1 MKIMQILTKMLFL
14 SIFVACSDSSSLAPS
29 SEPQSSETL
38 SASSSSFFSGATTS
52 SSTASSDLLEV
63 LRLECMN
70 FNNERRAELSVST
83 LGRWTKGE
91 ACADSEALADQSGA
105 GAHGSFDS
113 CGEYAQNTCPGW
125 PTDSSMASHVQVL
138 RRCMQSMWNEGP
150 GEPYSA
156 HGHYLNMNNADYS
169 ELACG
174 FSEVNGNLWVN
185 MNYR

>member
-1 MKIMQILTKMLFL
+1 MKKIQLLTKMLFI
-14 SIFVACSDSSSLAPS
+14 SIFIACSDSSSLSANTD
-29 SEPQSSETL
+29 PQSSETL
-38 SASSSSFFSGATTS
+38 SASSSSIFSEAPTS
-52 SSTASSDLLEV
+52 SSTTSTDLLET

-70 FNNERRAELSVST
+70 FNNDRRAELSVSA
-83 LGRWTKGE
+83 LGRWTRGE

-105 GAHGSFDS
+105 GAHGSFGS

-125 PTDSSMASHVQVL
+125 PTDSSIASHVQVL
-138 RRCMQSMWNEGP
+138 RSCMQSMWDEGP

-156 HGHYLNMNNADYS
+156 HGHYINMSNADYS

-185 MNYR
+185 MNYQ